1 MMPMK
6 KLIQTPL
13 PPEITRPARHRAA
26 AERALTHADGSVRL
40 KAAMAVGT
48 HPDPE
53 LLDLLI
59 SRGAVEDDFN
69 VREMLVWALL
79 SLPGALTVP
88 RLVAELDDP
97 RPQARAQAL
106 HALSKIGD
114 TSAWPAI
121 TQAHLDDADPQ
132 VARSAWRAA
141 AALVPAGG
149 ESDLAQRLVH
159 YLGRGDHDVQRGLS
173 LNFFALGPAAKP
185 ALQAMVD
192 HEHPAVAAHAGETLK
207 LLAEMD

>member
-1 MMPMK
+1 MPMK
-6 KLIQTPL
+6 ILPQTPL
-13 PPEITRPARHRAA
+13 PTEITRRARHRAA
-26 AERALTHADGSVRL
+26 AERVLTHADASTRL
-40 KAAMAVGT
+40 KGAMAAGT

-53 LLDLLI
+53 LLDLLVT
-59 SRGAVEDDFN
+59 RGAVEDDFN

-79 SLPGALTVP
+79 SLPAALTVP
-88 RLVAELDDP
+88 RMVDQLDDP

-114 TSAWPAI
+114 KSAWPAI
-121 TQAHLDDADPQ
+121 TQTHLDDPDLQ

-149 ESDLAQRLVH
+149 EPELAQQLARH
-159 YLGRGDHDVQRGLS
+159 LGRGDHDTQRGLS
-173 LNFFALGPAAKP
+173 LSFFALGVAAKP

-192 HEHPAVAAHAGETLK
+192 HEHPAVAAHAGASLE
-207 LLAEMD
+207 LLVELG